1 MYGYLI
7 KVFHIKVHVFKKAT
21 KIRINLPVDLT
32 RRFSQIFVVFLEN
45 LNCTSNSLIQSP
57 ELQRHSVWFL
67 VTSSSQE
74 WQSVSWNFGKVQT
87 FVSLWHLTY
96 SCPNQ
101 DLHPVSE
108 IKCNQKFYHWGPQ
121 HVGFKPLILT
131 ELNKCETY
139 PNFIQNF
146 QFTTMFIFA
155 FCKICELNTE
165 REIVFVFCNVYL
177 SALDNTKR

>member
-1 MYGYLI
+1 M
-7 KVFHIKVHVFKKAT
+7 
-21 KIRINLPVDLT
+21 T

-67 VTSSSQE
+67 AESSSQE

-108 IKCNQKFYHWGPQ
+108 IKQINFFIIEVHNLTFRLQTSHSYFIYRTRAIITRGLYNFYP
-121 HVGFKPLILT
+121 FFIL
-131 ELNKCETY
+131 KCCLY
-139 PNFIQNF
+139 YRHL
-146 QFTTMFIFA
+146 M
-155 FCKICELNTE
+155 
-165 REIVFVFCNVYL
+165 
-177 SALDNTKR
+177 D